1 MHWPSHACRQRTHER
16 LVATQAVGV
25 RLSLCNS
32 YMPVPCT
39 AFGIGY
45 FHFLQEMK
53 NSFCVACFFPEK
65 QTPKLGHKMTPKSK
79 LSFLFLTVSKK
90 RVRFLTLIL
99 RAARF
104 GDFTR
109 NRNRFFMLF
118 SLLRVMPFSSPHFS
132 FPLLDSVVEPFHE
145 ALCSLTA
152 RATWQCAALQH
163 TYLIHSSSSAD
174 DGSQDLCQQQD
185 LSFVAFPPRALSSR

>member
-1 MHWPSHACRQRTHER
+1 MQAADARTPGGDPGCRCASQ
-16 LVATQAVGV
+16 
-25 RLSLCNS
+25 
-32 YMPVPCT
+32 P
-39 AFGIGY
+39 
-45 FHFLQEMK
+45 LQQLYASAMY
-53 NSFCVACFFPEK
+53 SFRNWLFSFSPRDEKLILRRVFFPRK
-65 QTPKLGHKMTPKSK
+65 TDPKTGPQNDPQIQAFF
-79 LSFLFLTVSKK
+79 SFSYSFKK
-90 RVRFLTLIL
+90 TSPFFDPNF

-104 GDFTR
+104 ADFTT

-118 SLLRVMPFSSPHFS
+118 SLLRVMPFSSLHFS
-132 FPLLDSVVEPFHE
+132 LPLLDSVVEPFHE